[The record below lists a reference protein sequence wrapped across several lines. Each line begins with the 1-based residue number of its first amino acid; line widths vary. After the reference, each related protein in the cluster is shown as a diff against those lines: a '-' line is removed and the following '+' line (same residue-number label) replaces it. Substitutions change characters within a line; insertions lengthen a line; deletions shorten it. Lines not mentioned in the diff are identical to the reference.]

1 MVMVQLVHS
10 KQKIAV
16 APVPFLSLSSLSK
29 TLLENSIFDR
39 TRVDYPTFFFF
50 FKWMF
55 VVASMTWSSKF
66 CVMNKTES
74 NLSDRYYFF
83 CFFLFPE
90 QEELPFVEEKLQ
102 TLKGTEELGF
112 QAVVIVL

>member
-39 TRVDYPTFFFF
+39 ARVDYPTFFFQ
-50 FKWMF
+50 MD
-55 VVASMTWSSKF
+55 VCCCLHDM
-66 CVMNKTES
+66 
-74 NLSDRYYFF
+74 
-83 CFFLFPE
+83 
-90 QEELPFVEEKLQ
+90 
-102 TLKGTEELGF
+102 
-112 QAVVIVL
+112 VL